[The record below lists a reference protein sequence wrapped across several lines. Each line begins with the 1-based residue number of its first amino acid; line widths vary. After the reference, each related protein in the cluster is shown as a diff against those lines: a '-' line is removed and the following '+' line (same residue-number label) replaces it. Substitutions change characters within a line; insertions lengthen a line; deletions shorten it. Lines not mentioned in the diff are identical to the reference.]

1 MAVEEGH
8 RRRDL
13 ALVSGVVGLVV
24 ALLVAWLLL
33 RDDEAPEPP
42 AAVPT
47 PVAMPTPTPAPAP
60 TPTDPCARQALSGFA
75 PTSITVPGV
84 AKGARVLALPRDAA
98 GVPGVPPVSD
108 KLSFAWDRGGVEPGS
123 AQGHVLLNTHTW
135 PDGSAMGNRLLAGLA
150 VGGRI
155 VLATGKGA
163 ERQVACYTVT
173 ERSEVL
179 ARDGFPGWDAVD
191 GPAEV
196 VIVVCSGQR
205 RGPGDWTHRTL
216 WFAGRSGAAT

>member
-13 ALVSGVVGLVV
+13 ALVSGVVALVV
-24 ALLVAWLLL
+24 ALLLAWLAL
-33 RDDEAPEPP
+33 RDGDAPEPP
-42 AAVPT
+42 VAVPS
-47 PVAMPTPTPAPAP
+47 PVATPTPTPEPAP
-60 TPTDPCARQALSGFA
+60 TPTDPCARQAPAGFA
-75 PTSITVPGV
+75 PTSITVAGV

-123 AQGHVLLNTHTW
+123 TQGHVLLNTHTW
-135 PDGSAMGNRLLAGLA
+135 PDGTAMGNKLLTGLDI
-150 VGGRI
+150 GGRI

-163 ERQVACYTVT
+163 GRQVACYTVS

-179 ARDGFPGWDAVD
+179 ASDGFPGWDAVD
-191 GPAEV
+191 GPPEV
-196 VIVVCSGQR
+196 VIVVCSGR
-205 RGPGDWTHRTL
+205 RLGPGDWTHRTL
-216 WFAGRSGAAT
+216 WFASRAGAAT